1 MPSFVPPAGIEPS
14 MAEMLIYLAGGAA
27 LVLAWYL
34 FFVRY
39 NRARA
44 IKVLRWIETS
54 LSGHGH
60 VTGIR
65 WVAPSR
71 FQVPIR
77 LNTNVFRRATMMVE
91 ITPREIPFRWFL
103 DWLHKRPE
111 TLTFEA
117 DLDCAPGFNL
127 MVRNHRWWGRT
138 ARKLSPDP
146 KHWTFDQTAPL
157 LLTTRHGRSANT
169 QAMLNALF
177 RCREK
182 DFLKL
187 LFRRSS
193 PHFSAT
199 LPLESVAAAGDGENL
214 FDVLLEVAS
223 GASTSRL

>member
-1 MPSFVPPAGIEPS
+1 MPSSFLLSASNQS
-14 MAEMLIYLAGGAA
+14 MAEILIYLAGGAA

-44 IKVLRWIETS
+44 IEVLRRIETS
-54 LSGHGH
+54 LGGHGH

-71 FQVPIR
+71 FQVPVR
-77 LNTNVFRRATMMVE
+77 LNTGVFRRATMLVQ
-91 ITPREIPFRWFL
+91 ITPREAPVRWL
-103 DWLHKRPE
+103 MDWLRKRPE

-127 MVRNHRWWGRT
+127 LVRNHRWWGRT
-138 ARKLSPDP
+138 SRKLSPDP
-146 KHWTFDQTAPL
+146 DGWIFDQTTPL
-157 LLTTRHGRSANT
+157 LLTTRHQREG
-169 QAMLNALF
+169 QAKTMLNALL

-187 LFRRSS
+187 LFRPSS

-199 LPLESVAAAGDGENL
+199 LPLQTVVACDGENL
-214 FDVLLEVAS
+214 LELLLEVAS